1 MEKTNRGG
9 EGGGGGGGQG
19 YEIFRGIEE
28 IASEFFKGQLK
39 QCGIFWV

>member
-9 EGGGGGGGQG
+9 EGGRGRGQG